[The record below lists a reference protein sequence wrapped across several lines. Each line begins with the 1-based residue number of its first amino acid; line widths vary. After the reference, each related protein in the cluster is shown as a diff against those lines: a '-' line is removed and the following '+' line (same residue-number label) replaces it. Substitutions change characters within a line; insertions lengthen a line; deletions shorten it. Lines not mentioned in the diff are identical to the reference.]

1 LNEAI
6 NVVQPFDV
14 VVIGGGPGGYVA
26 AIRCA
31 QLGLR
36 TACVDAGRNPQGQ
49 VSLGGTCL
57 NVGCIPSKALLDSSE
72 QYEKLKEL
80 GHHGIEVSGV
90 ELNLSRML
98 ARKDAVIAKMAGGIQ
113 GLFKKNNVT
122 SYCGI
127 GRLQGRADD
136 RWQIAVGE
144 ETLHATH
151 VIVATGSVPRPL
163 PLAPFDGER
172 VVDNAG
178 ALAFETV
185 PKRLCVIGAGVIGVE
200 LGSVWRRLGAE
211 VTILEAAPSF
221 LAAADEAIAKE
232 ALKYLTQQG
241 LQFKFG
247 VAIEAVSSDA
257 DGVRVRYGHEGQP
270 CELVADKLI
279 VAIGR
284 VPNTAGLGA
293 DAVGLD
299 LDDRGFVKVS
309 HWRTN
314 LPNVWAVGD
323 VIGGAMLAH
332 KAEEE
337 GVAVAELIAGQ
348 AGHVNEAVIPW
359 VIYTAPEI
367 AWVGQT
373 EQALKAAKVPFR
385 TGRFP
390 FAANGRAHGHNDTRG
405 FIKVYAHESSDRILG
420 VHMIGPNVSELI
432 GEAVTMMEFAAS
444 SEDLARTIHAHP
456 TLSEVLKEA
465 ALAVDKR
472 AIHA

>member
-1 LNEAI
+1 MA
-6 NVVQPFDV
+6 QTFDV

-31 QLGLR
+31 QLGLS
-36 TACVDAGRNPQGQ
+36 TACVDAGRSPQGQ

-113 GLFKKNNVT
+113 GLFKKNKVT
-122 SYCGI
+122 SYCGV
-127 GRLQGRADD
+127 GRLQERAGD

-200 LGSVWRRLGAE
+200 LGSVWRRLGAD

-284 VPNTAGLGA
+284 LPNTAGLGA
-293 DAVGLD
+293 DAVGLE

-359 VIYTAPEI
+359 VIYTSPEI

-373 EQALKAAKVPFR
+373 EQALKAAQVPYR

-405 FIKVYAHESSDRILG
+405 FIKVLAHESSDRILG